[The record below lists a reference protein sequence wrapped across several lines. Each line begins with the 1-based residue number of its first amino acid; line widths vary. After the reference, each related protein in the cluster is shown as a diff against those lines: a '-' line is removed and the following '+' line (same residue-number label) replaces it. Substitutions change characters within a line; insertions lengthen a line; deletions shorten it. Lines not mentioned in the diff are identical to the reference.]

1 MGRGAY
7 ADVLEVEYEGEI
19 YAAKKYDFDPQ
30 KLGFNLRAFSREHE
44 ILTRIRHKNVV
55 SYYGICTLV
64 EGSAKSVVIVM
75 KKMDKNLDTYLTGEK
90 EISLPTKF
98 QILHDIASGLHHLH
112 IHDIIHRDLTANNV
126 LLHDGVAKI
135 GDFGNSR
142 IVDLS
147 KLAPLTSKPSAV
159 DYMPPEAME
168 GGDYDEKLDIFSY
181 GHLGI
186 HIFIQEQPH
195 KLLAY
200 NYRKGGKFIART
212 EVERR
217 EKHLKR
223 ARSQLGSDRH
233 PFYILLIQCLD
244 DEAEE
249 RPDCK
254 TILECIE
261 RNRLSTGKMW
271 NVCVFEIESP
281 QEGALRDQRVQH
293 RGFLSPRAFNL
304 ENVRIPRNMV

>member
-1 MGRGAY
+1 MGSGSY
-7 ADVLEVEYEGEI
+7 GDVLEVEREGKI
-19 YAAKKYDFDPQ
+19 FAAKKYRSSTSPSNMKVFGQ
-30 KLGFNLRAFSREHE
+30 E
-44 ILTRIRHKNVV
+44 IQVFGQIRHPNIV
-55 SYYGICTLV
+55 SYYGLCCIRKESSTAMLM
-64 EGSAKSVVIVM
+64 ERM
-75 KKMDKNLDTYLTGEK
+75 EKNLAKCLEEEK
-90 EISLPTKF
+90 IMPLHIKF
-98 QILHDIASGLHHLH
+98 RILHDVASGLRHLH
-112 IHDIIHRDLTANNV
+112 SRGIIHRDLTANNV
-126 LLHDGVAKI
+126 LLTSDGVAKI

-195 KLLAY
+195 KLLPY

-223 ARSQLGSDRH
+223 VRSQLGSDRH

-281 QEGALRDQRVQH
+281 QEGALRDQRVQR

>member
-7 ADVLEVEYEGEI
+7 ADVLEVEYKGEI

-30 KLGFNLRAFSREHE
+30 KLGFNLQAFSREHE

-75 KKMDKNLDTYLTGEK
+75 ERMEKALSTYLTEEK

-98 QILHDIASGLHHLH
+98 RILHDIASGLHYLH
-112 IHDIIHRDLTANNV
+112 SHGIIHCDLTANNV

-147 KLAPLTSKPSAV
+147 KLAPLTSQPGTI

-168 GGDYDEKLDIFSY
+168 GGYYDEKLDIFSY
-181 GHLGI
+181 AHLGI
-186 HIFIQEQPH
+186 YIFIQKSPH
-195 KLLAY
+195 NLLAH
-200 NYRKGGKFIART
+200 NYREEGKFIPRT

-217 EKHLKR
+217 EKHLKKVKL
-223 ARSQLGSDRH
+223 QLRGGDRH
-233 PFYILLIQCLD
+233 PFYIMLTECLD
-244 DEAEE
+244 NEAEE
-249 RPDCK
+249 RPGCK
-254 TILECIE
+254 KVLECIE
-261 RNRLSTGKMW
+261 QTN
-271 NVCVFEIESP
+271 
-281 QEGALRDQRVQH
+281 
-293 RGFLSPRAFNL
+293 
-304 ENVRIPRNMV
+304 

>member
-7 ADVLEVEYEGEI
+7 ADVLEVKYKGKI

-30 KLGFNLRAFSREHE
+30 KLSDYLQAFSQEHE

-55 SYYGICTLV
+55 SYYGICKLV
-64 EGSAKSVVIVM
+64 EGAAKSVVIAM
-75 KKMDKNLDTYLTGEK
+75 ERMEKNLDTYLTEEK

-112 IHDIIHRDLTANNV
+112 FHDIIHRDLTTTNI
-126 LLHDGVAKI
+126 LLTSSGVAKI
-135 GDFGNSR
+135 GDFGNSQ
-142 IVDLS
+142 IIDLS
-147 KLAPLTSKPSAV
+147 KCEPLTSRPGTI

-168 GGDYDEKLDIFSY
+168 GGKYTVKLDIFSY

-186 HIFIQEQPH
+186 YICIQERP
-195 KLLAY
+195 KLLSY
-200 NYRKGGKFIART
+200 TYRKNGKFLFRT
-212 EVERR
+212 EAERR
-217 EKHLKR
+217 EKHLKKV
-223 ARSQLGSDRH
+223 RSQLGGDQH
-233 PFYILLIQCLD
+233 PFYILMIKCLN

-249 RPDCK
+249 RPGCK

-261 RNRLSTGKMW
+261 RNGLSTGKMW
-271 NVCVFEIESP
+271 NVRVFEIESL
-281 QEGALRDQRVQH
+281 QEGALRDHSVQR

-304 ENVRIPRNMV
+304 ENVRIPRHML